1 MKNSFSELHRDKE
14 YKTAFVGSIKE
25 NGLIGRQYSTLK
37 RGLIS
42 RQNST
47 ISRTNLLMFISQ
59 SWKQPYG
66 WCCSSPIDYYQLML
80 IWAVAVE
87 PLTLSNQS
95 NQPSSVRQSIME
107 TTIRVWLLL
116 SNPLLVVNA
125 NKSSCNQTH
134 PTAVKCL
141 ELQILEKNE
150 TKMTASWST
159 GATGQMEIAYVAMH
173 SLIASLGN
181 PHNFI
186 ASLNFYQEEGL
197 LQ

>member
-1 MKNSFSELHRDKE
+1 
-14 YKTAFVGSIKE
+14 
-25 NGLIGRQYSTLK
+25 
-37 RGLIS
+37 
-42 RQNST
+42 
-47 ISRTNLLMFISQ
+47 
-59 SWKQPYG
+59 
-66 WCCSSPIDYYQLML
+66 
-80 IWAVAVE
+80 
-87 PLTLSNQS
+87 
-95 NQPSSVRQSIME
+95 ME
-107 TTIRVWLLL
+107 TTIRVLLLL
-116 SNPLLVVNA
+116 SNLLLLVNA
-125 NKSSCNQTH
+125 NKSSCNQTL

-186 ASLNFYQEEGL
+186 ASLNFYREEGL